1 MSVLKSQFTVEPCVL
16 WILHISLL
24 EQGGKEMRSVN
35 VFVFRLASYVERKFD
50 RAFGIVR
57 RKKNF

>member
-1 MSVLKSQFTVEPCVL
+1 ML

-57 RKKNF
+57 RKKIF